1 MLRSQIETMSASWT
15 EPSSSLKGGKKVS
28 AALTENHDERSPS
41 ADLIC
46 RPVLVRLWTVPAR
59 VPATCT
65 DATLPEGFQAVICM
79 VVTESR
85 PKPEAASVAV
95 TGSVQLANRLNGS
108 SDHGSLTDWGEGR
121 RGVWASPG

>member
-65 DATLPEGFQAVICM
+65 DATLPEGVQAVICM

-85 PKPEAASVAV
+85 FGSAPQRIAGRSAYGRAATTCACKAAAGQSEGISPKP
-95 TGSVQLANRLNGS
+95 
-108 SDHGSLTDWGEGR
+108 
-121 RGVWASPG
+121 